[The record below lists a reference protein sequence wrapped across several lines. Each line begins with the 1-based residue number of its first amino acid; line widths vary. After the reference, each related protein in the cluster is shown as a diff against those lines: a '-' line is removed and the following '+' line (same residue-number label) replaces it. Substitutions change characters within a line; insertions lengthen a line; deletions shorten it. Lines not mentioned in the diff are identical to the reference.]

1 MKLIH
6 VTKNNSK
13 VYRLKDNRI
22 GIIYDSGYVR
32 VSKKLNKKYNDIKL
46 QMSMLY
52 QINKKVEVFENCTYK
67 FPHNVRVMI
76 EKECDRFKHL
86 QNFENKNC

>member
-22 GIIYDSGYVR
+22 GIIYKSGYVR
-32 VSKKLNKKYNDIKL
+32 VSKKLNKKYNDYKF
-46 QMSMLY
+46 QMKFLY
-52 QINKKVEVFENCTYK
+52 QINKKVEVYENCNCK
-67 FPHNVRVMI
+67 FPYNVRVLI
-76 EKECDRFKHL
+76 EKECERFKHL

>member
-22 GIIYDSGYVR
+22 GVIYDSGYVR
-32 VSKKLNKKYNDIKL
+32 VSRKLNKKYNDYKF
-46 QMSMLY
+46 QMKFLY
-52 QINKKVEVFENCTYK
+52 QINKKVEVYENCCSQ
-67 FPHNVRVMI
+67 FPYNVRVLI
-76 EKECDRFKHL
+76 EKECERFKHL

>member
-22 GIIYDSGYVR
+22 GIITDLTKNFVIIWLGEKINNSQQGMTPIF
-32 VSKKLNKKYNDIKL
+32 DI
-46 QMSMLY
+46 
-52 QINKKVEVFENCTYK
+52 
-67 FPHNVRVMI
+67 
-76 EKECDRFKHL
+76 
-86 QNFENKNC
+86 

>member
-22 GIIYDSGYVR
+22 GVIYNSGYVR
-32 VSKKLNKKYNDIKL
+32 VSRKLNKKYK
-46 QMSMLY
+46 
-52 QINKKVEVFENCTYK
+52 
-67 FPHNVRVMI
+67 
-76 EKECDRFKHL
+76 
-86 QNFENKNC
+86 

>member
-52 QINKKVEVFENCTYK
+52 QINKKVEVYENCSYK
-67 FPHNVRVMI
+67 FH
-76 EKECDRFKHL
+76 KGLF
-86 QNFENKNC
+86 

>member
-22 GIIYDSGYVR
+22 GVIYDSGYVR
-32 VSKKLNKKYNDIKL
+32 VSRKLSKKYNDYKF
-46 QMSMLY
+46 QMKFLY
-52 QINKKVEVFENCTYK
+52 QINKKVEVYENCNCK
-67 FPHNVRVMI
+67 FPYNVRVLI
-76 EKECDRFKHL
+76 EKECERFKHL

>member
-22 GIIYDSGYVR
+22 GIIYNSSYVR
-32 VSKKLNKKYNDIKL
+32 VSKKLNKKYNDYKF
-46 QMSMLY
+46 QMKFLY
-52 QINKKVEVFENCTYK
+52 QINKKVEVYENCCSK
-67 FPHNVRVMI
+67 FPYNVRVLI

>member
-22 GIIYDSGYVR
+22 GVIYDSGYVR
-32 VSKKLNKKYNDIKL
+32 VNK
-46 QMSMLY
+46 
-52 QINKKVEVFENCTYK
+52 
-67 FPHNVRVMI
+67 
-76 EKECDRFKHL
+76 
-86 QNFENKNC
+86 

>member
-46 QMSMLY
+46 QMSMLF
-52 QINKKVEVFENCTYK
+52 QINKKLK
-67 FPHNVRVMI
+67 FMKIVVI
-76 EKECDRFKHL
+76 
-86 QNFENKNC
+86 NFHIM

>member
-32 VSKKLNKKYNDIKL
+32 VSKKLNKK
-46 QMSMLY
+46 
-52 QINKKVEVFENCTYK
+52 VEVYENCSYK
-67 FPHNVRVMI
+67 FPHNVRVLI

>member
-32 VSKKLNKKYNDIKL
+32 VSKKLNKKYND
-46 QMSMLY
+46 
-52 QINKKVEVFENCTYK
+52 YK
-67 FPHNVRVMI
+67 FQMKFTRI
-76 EKECDRFKHL
+76 DKKRFNTFYNRLK
-86 QNFENKNC
+86 NKSNDKSKKSKIR

>member
-22 GIIYDSGYVR
+22 GVIYESGYVR
-32 VSKKLNKKYNDIKL
+32 VSKKLNKKYNDYKF
-46 QMSMLY
+46 QMKFLY
-52 QINKKVEVFENCTYK
+52 QINKKVEVFEICSK
-67 FPHNVRVMI
+67 FPYNVRILI
-76 EKECDRFKHL
+76 EKECERFKHL

>member
-6 VTKNNSK
+6 VTKNKSK

-22 GIIYDSGYVR
+22 GVIYNSGYVR
-32 VSKKLNKKYNDIKL
+32 VSRKLNKKYNDYKF
-46 QMSMLY
+46 QMKFLY
-52 QINKKVEVFENCTYK
+52 QINKK
-67 FPHNVRVMI
+67 FPHNVRILI
-76 EKECDRFKHL
+76 EKECERFNHL

>member
-1 MKLIH
+1 MKLIK
-6 VTKNNSK
+6 VTKNKSK

-22 GIIYDSGYVR
+22 GIIYNSGYVR

-52 QINKKVEVFENCTYK
+52 QINKKVEVFETCSE
-67 FPHNVRVMI
+67 FPYNVRILI
-76 EKECDRFKHL
+76 EKECERFKHL

>member
-6 VTKNNSK
+6 VTKNKSK

-22 GIIYDSGYVR
+22 GIIYNSGYVR

-52 QINKKVEVFENCTYK
+52 QINKKVKVYENCCSK
-67 FPHNVRVMI
+67 FPYNVRVLI

>member
-6 VTKNNSK
+6 VTKNKSK

-22 GIIYDSGYVR
+22 GVIYNSGYVR
-32 VSKKLNKKYNDIKL
+32 VSKKLNKKYNDYKF
-46 QMSMLY
+46 QMKFLY
-52 QINKKVEVFENCTYK
+52 QINKKVEVFETCSK
-67 FPHNVRVMI
+67 FPYNVRILI
-76 EKECDRFKHL
+76 EKECERFKHL